1 MSLLYVFL
9 GGGLGAV
16 SRFGISKL
24 TLHFFQ
30 GVFPLAT
37 LITNTLACL
46 ILGGILYYTSGKTE
60 SWMHSLLVVGFCG
73 GFSTFSTFSNETLV
87 LMNQGQF
94 GYAITNVIL
103 SISLGLVTLYFWQLT
118 AKN

>member
-9 GGGLGAV
+9 GGGLGAL

-24 TLHFFQ
+24 TFHFFQ

-37 LITNTLACL
+37 LLTNTLACL

-60 SWMHSLLVVGFCG
+60 AWMHSFLVVGFCG
-73 GFSTFSTFSNETLV
+73 GFSTFSTFSNETLFM
-87 LMNQGQF
+87 MNHGQM
-94 GYAITNVIL
+94 GYAIANIVL
-103 SISLGLVTLYFWQLT
+103 SILLGLATLYFWQLS